1 MMHLD
6 EAAVR
11 AVLTWDL
18 LIPAMESALSD
29 FSAGRVIQPVR
40 SMITVE
46 EGRRYPSVMPAAA
59 ENAMGL
65 KLVSLPRQ
73 PRDGP
78 SDAPRHDPAS
88 GSRDRAAA
96 SPSWTGG

>member
-46 EGRRYPSVMPAAA
+46 EGRRYLVVMPAAA

-65 KLVSLPRQ
+65 KLVSFYPGNRGTVHPTHL
-73 PRDGP
+73 
-78 SDAPRHDPAS
+78 AMILLLDPAP
-88 GSRDRAAA
+88 GSR
-96 SPSWTGG
+96 SLSWTAG

>member
-1 MMHLD
+1 MMYLD

-40 SMITVE
+40 SMITPS
-46 EGRRYPSVMPAAA
+46 RRA
-59 ENAMGL
+59 
-65 KLVSLPRQ
+65 
-73 PRDGP
+73 
-78 SDAPRHDPAS
+78 DATSA
-88 GSRDRAAA
+88 
-96 SPSWTGG
+96 